1 MIKSKKFMMQM
12 VLKNEIKSTLFEK
25 ASKEN
30 VQNHGPYGLSGTV
43 GRYGRLPVHAR
54 PVDPDLN
61 NVKHIFIFYKIKVL
75 KN

>member
-25 ASKEN
+25 VSKEN
-30 VQNHGPYGLSGTV
+30 VQNTDRSDCPPVLA
-43 GRYGRLPVHAR
+43 RPVHVR

-61 NVKHIFIFYKIKVL
+61 NVKRIFIFYKIKVL